1 MSLQDPVFVSFEN
14 IPRYGIPR
22 RKQQLTPVLLPGESR
37 EQRILVGYS
46 PWGSKE
52 LDTTESLSM
61 MAGSYGSSIFNFLRI
76 LYTVS
81 VAVAAPVYIL
91 TNSAQGLLSHIHSNT
106 YLLPF
111 YISHCGFDCINLPI
125 LNYMWK
131 HVPYVKTVLN
141 SNVLFFNF
149 WSFYFTLLFSSF
161 KQTLFCRAV
170 LGLQHHWVEG
180 IEISQRCLTLL
191 PHTCVIPTINIPP
204 QKAHL
209 LQLLILYR
217 YTLLPKVLHL
227 L

>member
-1 MSLQDPVFVSFEN
+1 MDLGSERSWGETDIVCAHEAQACKRHTRWSLIHIEEEFGAALCSPELSE
-14 IPRYGIPR
+14 G
-22 RKQQLTPVLLPGESR
+22 SCR
-37 EQRILVGYS
+37 EQPVSCQLLGR
-46 PWGSKE
+46 
-52 LDTTESLSM
+52 LSVSCS
-61 MAGSYGSSIFNFLRI
+61 GFL
-76 LYTVS
+76 
-81 VAVAAPVYIL
+81 
-91 TNSAQGLLSHIHSNT
+91 GLLSHIHSNT

-111 YISHCGFDCINLPI
+111 YIRHCGFDCINLPI

-131 HVPYVKTVLN
+131 HVPYVKMVLN

-149 WSFYFTLLFSSF
+149 WWFYFTLLFSSF
-161 KQTLFCRAV
+161 KQILFCRAV

-217 YTLLPKVLHL
+217 YTLLPQVLHL